1 MIWAVEVGL
10 VVGLMEE
17 REENLNELSRL
28 RDAYTAKMKGFAPS
42 PSFFNGHVEIDS
54 KKSTSKFSKNLIL

>member
-42 PSFFNGHVEIDS
+42 PSFFNMDML
-54 KKSTSKFSKNLIL
+54 KSILKQVHRNSRKI